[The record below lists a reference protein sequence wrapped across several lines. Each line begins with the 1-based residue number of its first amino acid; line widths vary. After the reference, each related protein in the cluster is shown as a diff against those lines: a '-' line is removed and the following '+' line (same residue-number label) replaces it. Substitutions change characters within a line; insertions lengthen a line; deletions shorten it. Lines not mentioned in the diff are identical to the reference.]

1 MVSLYLKKDEVAR
14 GQKDQILCLDKIKFE
29 VELNSYIGGIHK
41 IISIGKRSEWKQ
53 HLVSIVNQIHLKIGQ
68 EEEKN
73 CEISNLSRKLK
84 Y

>member
-29 VELNSYIGGIHK
+29 VELDKLYWKNSQDY
-41 IISIGKRSEWKQ
+41 
-53 HLVSIVNQIHLKIGQ
+53 
-68 EEEKN
+68 
-73 CEISNLSRKLK
+73 K